1 MLRLLLYRHAK
12 SSWDHPGVTDR
23 QRPLAPRGVR
33 AAAQMAAVIADAE
46 FAPDR
51 ILCSP
56 ARRTRETL
64 APLLPHLTDPDI
76 ALIIDDLYE
85 PAAGDYRKLISAH
98 GGSAQR
104 LLVIGHNPAIQ
115 NSALSLVGSGDET
128 LSNRL
133 SVQFPTGALAVIDFD
148 QFDWSRI
155 TPKSGYLS
163 GFIRPRDV
171 EKD

>member
-1 MLRLLLYRHAK
+1 MPRLLLYRHAK
-12 SSWDHPGVTDR
+12 SSWDEPGITDR

-33 AAAQMAAVIADAE
+33 AATQMATVIAGAE

-64 APLLPHLTDPDI
+64 APLLTQLADPDVVAI
-76 ALIIDDLYE
+76 VDDLYE
-85 PAAGDYRKLISAH
+85 PAAGDYRKLISTH

-115 NSALSLVGSGDET
+115 TTALNLVGSGDEI
-128 LSNRL
+128 LSNQL
-133 SVQFPTGALAVIDFD
+133 SAKFPTGALAVIDFD
-148 QFDWSRI
+148 QVEWSRI
-155 TPKSGYLS
+155 TPKSGRLNA
-163 GFIRPRDV
+163 FIRPRDL
-171 EKD
+171 EED